1 MNDEYT
7 RENRIRKYN
16 LKLKAE
22 AVALTSYS
30 IIVALFVFMVG
41 SSSYADLTKVALSI
55 LLLFVMVVLSK
66 RFKKMDSE
74 IDDIFT
80 N

>member
-16 LKLKAE
+16 LKLKVE

-55 LLLFVMVVLSK
+55 LLLVAMLLLSK

-74 IDDIFT
+74 IDDIFK

>member
-30 IIVALFVFMVG
+30 IIVAVFVCLVG